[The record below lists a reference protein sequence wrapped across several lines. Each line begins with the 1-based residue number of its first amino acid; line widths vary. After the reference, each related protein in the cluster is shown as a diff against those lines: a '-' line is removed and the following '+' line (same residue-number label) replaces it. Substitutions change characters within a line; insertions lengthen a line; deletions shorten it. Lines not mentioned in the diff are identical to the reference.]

1 MPLTLDPETTTAR
14 LRVVDDHIRFEC
26 AHELD
31 PLMGTFGSEPEWHNR
46 AAEEVLNGHDSI
58 REFYAKLFRG
68 FPDFWLDVRQRRVA
82 QDSVVVEG
90 ILGGTHT
97 GEWMGIKPTSKP
109 AAVPFCAIFTF
120 RDDNRLKSEIV
131 YFDRLALLSQLGDI
145 NLSA

>member
-58 REFYAKLFRG
+58 REFLCQAFSRISG
-68 FPDFWLDVRQRRVA
+68 FLARCAATACSPR
-82 QDSVVVEG
+82 
-90 ILGGTHT
+90 LGCG
-97 GEWMGIKPTSKP
+97 
-109 AAVPFCAIFTF
+109 
-120 RDDNRLKSEIV
+120 
-131 YFDRLALLSQLGDI
+131 
-145 NLSA
+145 